1 MDDVTRN
8 RIAAFDRC
16 EQWFHYNAAGVN
28 TIGKLKNLAL
38 EFKTKLSTL
47 QNTTGAHSGAVSES
61 QEQADAF
68 EAGAPSPRRQTRTHR
83 RLHHRKRLRIRRRG
97 TGILEIRQPR
107 RGSTKE
113 KGTTK
118 AISLRDRL

>member
-83 RLHHRKRLRIRRRG
+83 RLHHRKRLESDIAA
-97 TGILEIRQPR
+97 LASWKSASHVEVPP
-107 RGSTKE
+107 K
-113 KGTTK
+113 KK
-118 AISLRDRL
+118 APPTP